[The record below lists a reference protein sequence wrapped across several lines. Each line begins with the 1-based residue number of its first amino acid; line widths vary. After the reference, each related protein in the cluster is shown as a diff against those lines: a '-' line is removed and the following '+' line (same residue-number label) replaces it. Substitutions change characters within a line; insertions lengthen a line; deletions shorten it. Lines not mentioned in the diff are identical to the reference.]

1 MKKGVGV
8 ISNNKE
14 IESPYPFQKQAAAQ
28 VKTILHS
35 LQNKTVPL

>member
-14 IESPYPFQKQAAAQ
+14 IELPYLFQKQTTAQ
-28 VKTILHS
+28 VRTILHS
-35 LQNKTVPL
+35 LQN